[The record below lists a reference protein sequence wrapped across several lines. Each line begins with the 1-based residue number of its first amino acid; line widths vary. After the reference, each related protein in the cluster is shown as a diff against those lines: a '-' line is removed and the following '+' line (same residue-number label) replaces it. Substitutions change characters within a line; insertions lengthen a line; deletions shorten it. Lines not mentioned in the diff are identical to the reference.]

1 MTSRQDSW
9 SAMRLKNEP
18 FDVED
23 FTLNHD
29 SPLED
34 FEEETHEKQYSS
46 PQAIKSDSQTKV
58 KIIGFCTEGRSS
70 VKNRETDRDRDW
82 WPTHDFPRSV
92 LGRVPRNFSSHGRA
106 VLCYSASRSSTRGSL
121 CTLHS
126 RVLVLAATLHRAQ
139 SVDSWELRG
148 REQQAVAESGRKS
161 RRAKSREQ
169 TNNQQRKIQESRQCF
184 TQGSICI
191 LYLILLQ

>member
-1 MTSRQDSW
+1 
-9 SAMRLKNEP
+9 MRLKNEP

-70 VKNRETDRDRDW
+70 VKNRETDRDRD
-82 WPTHDFPRSV
+82 
-92 LGRVPRNFSSHGRA
+92 
-106 VLCYSASRSSTRGSL
+106 
-121 CTLHS
+121 
-126 RVLVLAATLHRAQ
+126 
-139 SVDSWELRG
+139 
-148 REQQAVAESGRKS
+148 
-161 RRAKSREQ
+161 
-169 TNNQQRKIQESRQCF
+169 
-184 TQGSICI
+184 
-191 LYLILLQ
+191 